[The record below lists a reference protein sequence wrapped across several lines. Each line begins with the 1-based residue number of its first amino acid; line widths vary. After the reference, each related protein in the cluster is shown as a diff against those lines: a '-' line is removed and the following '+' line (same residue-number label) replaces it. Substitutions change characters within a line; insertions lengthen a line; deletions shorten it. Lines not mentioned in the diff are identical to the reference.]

1 MFPIQKKLMLAG
13 SSASIVALV
22 ASALPLQSAYASS
35 ITVKETHYNSSFDAV
50 VDRQM
55 GLSARPQTDKNGR
68 WENAS
73 RSDVAYYMN
82 ANNFK
87 QGTSSY
93 LQFLNLSSS
102 AGLSA
107 GTINSQLLSDKGI
120 LQGQGQAFI
129 NASKLYGVNEIYLIS
144 HALLETGNGKSQLA
158 TGVQVNGKT
167 VYNMYGIGAY
177 DGNAVSA
184 GAQYAYNQ
192 GWFTPEDAIIGG
204 ARFVSSNYFARG
216 QNTLYKMRWNPA
228 NPGTYQYATD
238 VGWAVKQTHH
248 MSNLYSLVDDYE
260 MTFDVPVYKNQPT
273 GDAGNDKLEQL
284 PTGTFGTTT
293 ARLNVRT
300 GPGTSHSIVTTL
312 DKDTKVELLAKQG
325 NWYQIA
331 VGNTTGFVSGDY
343 LKLDKPSEDN
353 IEDSD
358 QELISYGETTARLNL
373 RSQPNTSSN
382 VLTTLALG
390 QKLEILKKEGNW
402 YRVRAGHQSGWV
414 SADYV
419 KISSNGVD
427 KESPSL
433 GSATTTA
440 RLNLRS
446 GAGTNHSIIT
456 TLTKGQ
462 KVELLKKQGGWYQ
475 VKAGNRTGW
484 VSADYLNV
492 NGSGNVD
499 NAPSSGSATTTA
511 RLNLRSGA
519 GTNHSIITTLAKGQK
534 VELLK
539 KQGGWYQVKAGNR
552 TGWVSVDYLNVSG
565 SGNVDNAPS
574 SGSATTTA
582 RLNLRSG
589 AGTNHSIITTLA
601 KGQKVELLKKQ
612 GGWYQVKAG
621 NRTGWVSVD
630 YLNVSGSGTVDNA
643 PSSGSATTTARLNLR
658 SGAGTNHSIITT
670 LAKGQKVELLKK
682 QGGWYQVKAGN
693 RTGWVSVDYLNVSGS
708 GTVDNTPSSGS
719 ATTTARL
726 NLRSGAGTNHS
737 IITTLAKGQKVE
749 LLKKQGG
756 WYQVKAGNRTGWVS
770 VDYLNVSGSGNVD
783 NAPSN
788 GSATTTA
795 RLNLRSGAGT
805 NHSIITT
812 LAKGQKVELL
822 KKQGGWYQVKVGNR
836 TGWVSADYLN
846 VSNNQAKTE
855 SVETVIDRGTTTARL
870 NLRVDPNTSSKI
882 ITTLNNGQQLDILK
896 KQGSWYYVKVGSQTG
911 WVSSQYVKL
920 TEAKPTVQVM
930 ARTFSFAPIAP
941 EVEANEEANE
951 SVNEENDVADLENS
965 QSEKQQPVDE
975 VEKEEDKQDVSESN
989 GNKEQDNL
997 ATNEKELTQ
1006 EHEDVSPDK
1015 ERDTDEHAEE
1025 PSIDENDTVP
1035 HSDEAN
1041 DQTVEE
1047 DDHVADEN
1055 EQASET
1061 TDTENDAEN
1070 EESNLPASEEAPSEE
1085 NDSTDESSLEEPQEP
1100 ETDANTDEQ
1109 EPETDASADE
1119 QEPETDANTDEQE
1132 PETDAS
1138 TDEQEP
1144 ETDANTDE
1152 QEPETDAST
1161 DEQEPE
1167 TDANTDEQEPETDA
1181 STDEQDLAEQVAEE
1195 EHGDADGTSE
1205 DQESPVSDTAENNEA
1220 DENSE
1225 PVQEEETDVADDEAE
1240 ALPEE
1245 AEGPSEQDEEPSE
1258 ATEEQQTTVGQKIQL
1273 TENTLLFSEAS
1284 SDSEQL
1290 LELFEDDTIEILE
1303 EGTDFVKVKANGVEG
1318 WIAVEALAAV
1328 LP

>member
-35 ITVKETHYNSSFDAV
+35 ITVKESHYDLSFDAA

-107 GTINSQLLSDKGI
+107 EAINSQLLSDKGI

-204 ARFVSSNYFARG
+204 ARFVSNNYFARG

-312 DKDTKVELLAKQG
+312 DKDTKIELLAKKG

-353 IEDSD
+353 VEDSD
-358 QELISYGETTARLNL
+358 QEPISYGETTARLNL

-414 SADYV
+414 SADFV
-419 KISSNGVD
+419 KMTSNGED

-456 TLTKGQ
+456 TLVKGQ

-475 VKAGNRTGW
+475 VKAGSRTGW

-499 NAPSSGSATTTA
+499 NAPSIGSATTTA

-552 TGWVSVDYLNVSG
+552 TGWVSADYLNVNG

-574 SGSATTTA
+574 IGSATTTA

-621 NRTGWVSVD
+621 SRTGWVSAD
-630 YLNVSGSGTVDNA
+630 YLNVNGSGNVDNA
-643 PSSGSATTTARLNLR
+643 PSIGSATTTARLNLR

-682 QGGWYQVKAGN
+682 QGGWYQVKAGS
-693 RTGWVSVDYLNVSGS
+693 RTGWVS
-708 GTVDNTPSSGS
+708 
-719 ATTTARL
+719 
-726 NLRSGAGTNHS
+726 
-737 IITTLAKGQKVE
+737 
-749 LLKKQGG
+749 
-756 WYQVKAGNRTGWVS
+756 
-770 VDYLNVSGSGNVD
+770 
-783 NAPSN
+783 
-788 GSATTTA
+788 
-795 RLNLRSGAGT
+795 
-805 NHSIITT
+805 
-812 LAKGQKVELL
+812 
-822 KKQGGWYQVKVGNR
+822 
-836 TGWVSADYLN
+836 
-846 VSNNQAKTE
+846 
-855 SVETVIDRGTTTARL
+855 
-870 NLRVDPNTSSKI
+870 
-882 ITTLNNGQQLDILK
+882 
-896 KQGSWYYVKVGSQTG
+896 
-911 WVSSQYVKL
+911 
-920 TEAKPTVQVM
+920 
-930 ARTFSFAPIAP
+930 
-941 EVEANEEANE
+941 
-951 SVNEENDVADLENS
+951 
-965 QSEKQQPVDE
+965 
-975 VEKEEDKQDVSESN
+975 
-989 GNKEQDNL
+989 
-997 ATNEKELTQ
+997 
-1006 EHEDVSPDK
+1006 
-1015 ERDTDEHAEE
+1015 
-1025 PSIDENDTVP
+1025 
-1035 HSDEAN
+1035 
-1041 DQTVEE
+1041 
-1047 DDHVADEN
+1047 
-1055 EQASET
+1055 
-1061 TDTENDAEN
+1061 
-1070 EESNLPASEEAPSEE
+1070 
-1085 NDSTDESSLEEPQEP
+1085 
-1100 ETDANTDEQ
+1100 
-1109 EPETDASADE
+1109 
-1119 QEPETDANTDEQE
+1119 
-1132 PETDAS
+1132 
-1138 TDEQEP
+1138 
-1144 ETDANTDE
+1144 
-1152 QEPETDAST
+1152 
-1161 DEQEPE
+1161 
-1167 TDANTDEQEPETDA
+1167 
-1181 STDEQDLAEQVAEE
+1181 
-1195 EHGDADGTSE
+1195 
-1205 DQESPVSDTAENNEA
+1205 
-1220 DENSE
+1220 
-1225 PVQEEETDVADDEAE
+1225 
-1240 ALPEE
+1240 
-1245 AEGPSEQDEEPSE
+1245 
-1258 ATEEQQTTVGQKIQL
+1258 
-1273 TENTLLFSEAS
+1273 
-1284 SDSEQL
+1284 
-1290 LELFEDDTIEILE
+1290 
-1303 EGTDFVKVKANGVEG
+1303 
-1318 WIAVEALAAV
+1318 
-1328 LP
+1328 

>member
-35 ITVKETHYNSSFDAV
+35 ITVKETHYDLSFDAA

-107 GTINSQLLSDKGI
+107 EAINNQLLSDKGI

-177 DGNAVSA
+177 DGNAVNA

-312 DKDTKVELLAKQG
+312 DKDTKIELLAKQG

-353 IEDSD
+353 VEDSD
-358 QELISYGETTARLNL
+358 QEPISYGETTARLNL

-402 YRVRAGHQSGWV
+402 YRVRAGHQTGWV

-419 KISSNGVD
+419 KITSNEED
-427 KESPSL
+427 KDSPSL
-433 GSATTTA
+433 
-440 RLNLRS
+440 
-446 GAGTNHSIIT
+446 
-456 TLTKGQ
+456 
-462 KVELLKKQGGWYQ
+462 
-475 VKAGNRTGW
+475 
-484 VSADYLNV
+484 
-492 NGSGNVD
+492 
-499 NAPSSGSATTTA
+499 GSATTTA

-552 TGWVSVDYLNVSG
+552 TGWVSADYLNVNG
-565 SGNVDNAPS
+565 SDNAGNAPS
-574 SGSATTTA
+574 IGSATTTA

-621 NRTGWVSVD
+621 NRTGWVSAD
-630 YLNVSGSGTVDNA
+630 YLNVNGSGNVDNA
-643 PSSGSATTTARLNLR
+643 PSIGSATTTARLNLR

-693 RTGWVSVDYLNVSGS
+693 RTGWVS
-708 GTVDNTPSSGS
+708 
-719 ATTTARL
+719 
-726 NLRSGAGTNHS
+726 
-737 IITTLAKGQKVE
+737 
-749 LLKKQGG
+749 
-756 WYQVKAGNRTGWVS
+756 
-770 VDYLNVSGSGNVD
+770 
-783 NAPSN
+783 
-788 GSATTTA
+788 
-795 RLNLRSGAGT
+795 
-805 NHSIITT
+805 
-812 LAKGQKVELL
+812 
-822 KKQGGWYQVKVGNR
+822 
-836 TGWVSADYLN
+836 ADYLN
-846 VSNNQAKTE
+846 V
-855 SVETVIDRGTTTARL
+855 
-870 NLRVDPNTSSKI
+870 
-882 ITTLNNGQQLDILK
+882 NG
-896 KQGSWYYVKVGSQTG
+896 S
-911 WVSSQYVKL
+911 
-920 TEAKPTVQVM
+920 
-930 ARTFSFAPIAP
+930 
-941 EVEANEEANE
+941 
-951 SVNEENDVADLENS
+951 
-965 QSEKQQPVDE
+965 
-975 VEKEEDKQDVSESN
+975 
-989 GNKEQDNL
+989 
-997 ATNEKELTQ
+997 
-1006 EHEDVSPDK
+1006 
-1015 ERDTDEHAEE
+1015 
-1025 PSIDENDTVP
+1025 
-1035 HSDEAN
+1035 
-1041 DQTVEE
+1041 
-1047 DDHVADEN
+1047 
-1055 EQASET
+1055 
-1061 TDTENDAEN
+1061 
-1070 EESNLPASEEAPSEE
+1070 
-1085 NDSTDESSLEEPQEP
+1085 
-1100 ETDANTDEQ
+1100 
-1109 EPETDASADE
+1109 
-1119 QEPETDANTDEQE
+1119 
-1132 PETDAS
+1132 
-1138 TDEQEP
+1138 
-1144 ETDANTDE
+1144 
-1152 QEPETDAST
+1152 
-1161 DEQEPE
+1161 
-1167 TDANTDEQEPETDA
+1167 
-1181 STDEQDLAEQVAEE
+1181 
-1195 EHGDADGTSE
+1195 
-1205 DQESPVSDTAENNEA
+1205 
-1220 DENSE
+1220 
-1225 PVQEEETDVADDEAE
+1225 
-1240 ALPEE
+1240 
-1245 AEGPSEQDEEPSE
+1245 
-1258 ATEEQQTTVGQKIQL
+1258 
-1273 TENTLLFSEAS
+1273 
-1284 SDSEQL
+1284 
-1290 LELFEDDTIEILE
+1290 
-1303 EGTDFVKVKANGVEG
+1303 
-1318 WIAVEALAAV
+1318 
-1328 LP
+1328 